1 MNENKLKEITKRY
14 IQRSLWLVIAL
25 ALCCMGCL
33 TYLSGITDRPLMA
46 PELAISTVYS
56 ILVLYI
62 YGYSWKA
69 VAKSSPMNLTKFYMA
84 ASALR
89 MLTAVMVIVIYCLI
103 VRVHADIRNFIIM
116 FIVFYLTTLIFDVL
130 YFSKVEKHNKI
141 EK

>member
-1 MNENKLKEITKRY
+1 
-14 IQRSLWLVIAL
+14 
-25 ALCCMGCL
+25 
-33 TYLSGITDRPLMA
+33 
-46 PELAISTVYS
+46 
-56 ILVLYI
+56 
-62 YGYSWKA
+62 
-69 VAKSSPMNLTKFYMA
+69 MA

>member
-1 MNENKLKEITKRY
+1 
-14 IQRSLWLVIAL
+14 
-25 ALCCMGCL
+25 
-33 TYLSGITDRPLMA
+33 
-46 PELAISTVYS
+46 
-56 ILVLYI
+56 
-62 YGYSWKA
+62 
-69 VAKSSPMNLTKFYMA
+69 MA

-89 MLTAVMVIVIYCLI
+89 MLTAVMVIVIYCLV